1 MSVAG
6 VPSDAA
12 ELYDISI
19 LGFLRSIHADSHSD
33 CPHSHSQQQ
42 DLHVLLSPNPHWNL
56 LVFVFLVIAIQ
67 MGMRKNL
74 KMILISISLMVQD
87 VEHLFKCLLAT
98 CVSSENSL
106 FSSWV
111 HLLIG

>member
-1 MSVAG
+1 MLLS
-6 VPSDAA
+6 
-12 ELYDISI
+12 YDISI

-42 DLHVLLSPNPHWNL
+42 DLHVLLSPNPCWNL

-87 VEHLFKCLLAT
+87 VEHLFKCYWPLVFLRRTLYLAHG
-98 CVSSENSL
+98 
-106 FSSWV
+106 F
-111 HLLIG
+111 IY

>member
-1 MSVAG
+1 MSVTG

-12 ELYDISI
+12 ELYDISML
-19 LGFLRSIHADSHSD
+19 LGEASMLNPIVTAPIHTPSNRIAN
-33 CPHSHSQQQ
+33 
-42 DLHVLLSPNPHWNL
+42 VLSPNTRWNL

>member
-1 MSVAG
+1 MLIPIVAAPTHT
-6 VPSDAA
+6 PSNG
-12 ELYDISI
+12 IV
-19 LGFLRSIHADSHSD
+19 
-33 CPHSHSQQQ
+33 
-42 DLHVLLSPNPHWNL
+42 VLLSLNRRWNL

-74 KMILISISLMVQD
+74 KIILISISLMAQA

-98 CVSSENSL
+98 CVSLENSL

-111 HLLIG
+111 HLLIE